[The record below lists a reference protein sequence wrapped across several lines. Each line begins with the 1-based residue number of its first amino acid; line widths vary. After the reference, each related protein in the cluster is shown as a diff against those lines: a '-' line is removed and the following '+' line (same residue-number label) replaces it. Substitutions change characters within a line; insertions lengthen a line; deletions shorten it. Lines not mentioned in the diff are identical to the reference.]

1 MHLTRDECL
10 QILLNNDAD
19 IEAVQNKGRT
29 PLHLACIHAS
39 MVPLKLWRY
48 EGIALI
54 IFLQGVS
61 RRSKALRMHLQV
73 LLENG
78 ADIDAISND
87 GESPLRFASQSGH
100 LPVVQVRR
108 ESTVCP

>member
-1 MHLTRDECL
+1 
-10 QILLNNDAD
+10 
-19 IEAVQNKGRT
+19 
-29 PLHLACIHAS
+29 
-39 MVPLKLWRY
+39 
-48 EGIALI
+48 
-54 IFLQGVS
+54 
-61 RRSKALRMHLQV
+61 MHLQV

-108 ESTVCP
+108 ESTVCPWLSSVQILVEAGASITIENDRGQTPYDVICIDEEADCSESTQTSLETILSDRKSVV